1 MFWTWKSQNRF
12 FKSKKLW
19 IWSKFISIFKIK
31 LQLLPIPISL
41 IFEKFFLQIF
51 PAWTQEGKWSGS
63 WWIRIHS
70 PDLIFIHDFVMQ
82 VVLAPFGMAATL
94 TGVTCRGEEVKQL
107 LEDWSSFWPLTS
119 NAYLAKDAA
128 GRLSPMPEGVEV
140 CRQTRH
146 FLNPLVTTDERL
158 FCRQI
163 FLKVA
168 EQA

>member
-1 MFWTWKSQNRF
+1 
-12 FKSKKLW
+12 
-19 IWSKFISIFKIK
+19 
-31 LQLLPIPISL
+31 
-41 IFEKFFLQIF
+41 
-51 PAWTQEGKWSGS
+51 
-63 WWIRIHS
+63 
-70 PDLIFIHDFVMQ
+70 MQ

-146 FLNPLVTTDERL
+146 FLNPLVTTDEDNLAAMQLPAHSPPLYRYKPASHPSTQCYGSKYIE
-158 FCRQI
+158 F
-163 FLKVA
+163 
-168 EQA
+168 